1 MNLANDEQLRSII
14 IGRMKELGYKQSF
27 IINDAEE
34 RKFKIDPPRLS
45 KYLKGKK
52 SGMTEE
58 QVLWLACRLNIDIV
72 LGIGRPTIKEG
83 KLTFEVAK
91 YNELEAIKKVKR
103 IFGNGK

>member
-1 MNLANDEQLRSII
+1 MNLANDEELRSAIVE
-14 IGRMKELGYKQSF
+14 RMKQLGYKQAF

-58 QVLWLACRLNIDIV
+58 QVLWLACRLNIDV
-72 LGIGRPTIKEG
+72 VMGIGRPTIKDG
-83 KLTFEVAK
+83 KLTFQIAP
-91 YNELEAIKKVKR
+91 YNELEAIRKVNK
-103 IFGNGK
+103 IFGK